1 MPKSKY
7 INADTIRLML
17 PIVISIGKDLAPKTT
32 TKIDDKL
39 VEALEY
45 AQSNPVIFNLLLTI
59 LLGED
64 DVTPSA
70 TEMSA
75 ETAAAVGTLGENTE
89 ELRALFAISKAD

>member
-64 DVTPSA
+64 DITPPA
-70 TEMSA
+70 TLLNDRTADAVEMLERNSD
-75 ETAAAVGTLGENTE
+75 GI
-89 ELRALFAISKAD
+89 RALFAIAKAD

>member
-1 MPKSKY
+1 MAKSKY

-64 DVTPSA
+64 DVTPPA
-70 TEMSA
+70 TLLSDD
-75 ETAAAVGTLGENTE
+75 TAAAVETLGENTE
-89 ELRALFAISKAD
+89 GLRALFAIAKAD